1 MMLFSEFAG
10 ERSMILKGIEQ
21 HFYTLIQFEL
31 LCEYN
36 GKILAKIKIP
46 MTKTTKAKHKI
57 KVNSEIKIDI
67 VQ

>member
-1 MMLFSEFAG
+1 
-10 ERSMILKGIEQ
+10 MILKGIEQ

-36 GKILAKIKIP
+36 GKISAKIKIP

-57 KVNSEIKIDI
+57 KVH
-67 VQ
+67 